1 MALVL
6 RDDPYASYNFEIT
19 LTGVSDDG
27 TAVKG
32 SFSEVSGLDAEIAPI
47 EYRNGSED
55 ITMRKMPGL
64 KKFTNVVLKR
74 GVIGDVTFWN
84 WILQGL
90 NGAINRVDGSID
102 LLDEQKN
109 IVMQWKFK
117 RAWPCKYTGPGLNAK
132 NNEIAIES
140 LEICHEGLSIDGQA
154 G

>member
-1 MALVL
+1 MALVP
-6 RDDPYASYNFEIT
+6 RDDPYAGYNFAVT

-27 TAVKG
+27 KAVKG
-32 SFSEVSGLDAEIAPI
+32 SFSEVSGLDAELAPI

-64 KKFTNVVLKR
+64 KKFTNIVLKH

-84 WILQGL
+84 WLLEGL
-90 NGAINRVDGSID
+90 NGKIRRVEGSIG

-109 IVMQWKFK
+109 PVMQWKFK

-132 NNEIAIES
+132 NNEMAIES
-140 LEICHEGLSIDGQA
+140 LEICHEGLSIDGQT